1 MRVLIID
8 DDAPWAELA
17 SVMLRKV
24 ADRIKIAATWAE
36 AMVSIVKPNGF
47 DVVLVD
53 LNLPDSPAD
62 KTLINIELI
71 NASGRKVVLMTGA
84 PVSEFM
90 RGAGRAHGAMDV
102 LYKGNPNFPSQ
113 IQAACQ

>member
-1 MRVLIID
+1 MNVLIID

-17 SVMLRKV
+17 SVMLKKV
-24 ADRIKIAATWAE
+24 ADRIRIAGTWDE
-36 AMVSIVKPNGF
+36 AMNTIVKPNGF

-62 KTLINIELI
+62 KTLVQIDLI
-71 NASGRKVVLMTGA
+71 RASGRKVVLMTGA

-90 RGAGRAHGAMDV
+90 REAGKFHGALDV
-102 LYKGNPNFPSQ
+102 LYKGQLDFPDR
-113 IQAACQ
+113 IQAVCA